1 MSKKMYEEVADGGS
15 FEEVYVDEE
24 TYDAIIDR
32 ADSVEDKMT
41 ATYGGSTEDI
51 FEKVH
56 WSDHTRFIG
65 SPDYVLGEVGRGSH
79 VEHLSPGLYLVEVSD
94 RDGFHEICE
103 IPVNTK
109 KGIDYLVSYLED
121 KFDELDGFS
130 LPDCVYSERLPPLE
144 GSGSPRSLE
153 GMLED
158 DGVFDKISEIDD
170 KELARK
176 EAREKKAKEKKE
188 KHQSGVEI

>member
-24 TYDAIIDR
+24 TYYGSIDSC
-32 ADSVEDKMT
+32 DKLEDKMT
-41 ATYGGSTEDI
+41 VAYGGSTEDL
-51 FEKVH
+51 FEKVY

-65 SPDYVLGEVGRGSH
+65 SPDYVLGEVGIGEVPDSG
-79 VEHLSPGLYLVEVSD
+79 VYLVEVSD
-94 RDGFHEICE
+94 RDGFHEVCE
-103 IPVNTK
+103 IPVKTK

-130 LPDCVYSERLPPLE
+130 LPNCVYSERLPPLK

-170 KELARK
+170 KEYARK